1 MPGEIAA
8 TAYGEFSAL
17 DLVRFLKQALL
28 KRLCMRHSYHILLRS
43 CNVTWLQLY
52 QQANSI
58 CWFAA
63 GKTGGFTSSRCHV
76 LLVKMVCPKKCLM
89 VKRPAHAYI

>member
-28 KRLCMRHSYHILLRS
+28 KQLCVRHSYHVLSRS
-43 CNVTWLQLY
+43 CNVIRLQLY
-52 QQANSI
+52 QQANSN
-58 CWFAA
+58 C
-63 GKTGGFTSSRCHV
+63 
-76 LLVKMVCPKKCLM
+76 
-89 VKRPAHAYI
+89 